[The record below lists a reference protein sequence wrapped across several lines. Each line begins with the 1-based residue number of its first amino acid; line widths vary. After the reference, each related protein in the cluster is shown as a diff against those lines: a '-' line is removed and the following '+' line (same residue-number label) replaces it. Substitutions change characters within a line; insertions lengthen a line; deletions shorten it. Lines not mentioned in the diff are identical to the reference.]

1 MPRNDK
7 SLPEMSYYINDKR
20 LDSEKATKYLK
31 LFDQDLAE
39 IETSLEDK
47 LAGLIN
53 VYLGY

>member
-1 MPRNDK
+1 MG
-7 SLPEMSYYINDKR
+7 YYINNKR

-31 LFDQDLAE
+31 LLGHDLAD